1 VLSHHL
7 EFRPGDDASFFAA
20 LPARPAVF
28 LLRGEDPASEPYVT
42 KTANL
47 RRRLLRL
54 LGPAETGTRRLNL
67 RERVR
72 HLEYTETCSDFES
85 GFLLYA
91 VLREAFPKTY
101 SERLHLRPAP
111 LVKLIL
117 ENEYPRVAITTRIS
131 SLKGKNIYYGPFPT
145 KTAAE
150 KFANDSLDF
159 FKVRRCTDD
168 LHPDPAFPGCI
179 YSEMKMCDGPCFKG
193 CTDEAYAG
201 EVERVRNYFDS
212 SGRSLVQILSAERDA
227 ASANLDFESAAALHA
242 RLEKLNAV
250 LAQVDDII
258 RPITALRGLMIQPSE
273 HPESAK
279 LFKIESGMIAE
290 PVLLHLGNRQI
301 VGDVKSPTSMEARI
315 TEALSTVP
323 DPHPHSVQQWMEHL
337 SLLKRWYYRTNKVG
351 EVFFADDKGD
361 LPMRRIVRGVSR
373 VYKGEKAQPDLTE
386 TAREYWILRGKEAE
400 SQDS

>member
-1 VLSHHL
+1 VLSNKL
-7 EFRPGDDASFFAA
+7 EFRPGDDRSFFAA
-20 LPARPAVF
+20 VPAKPAVF
-28 LLRGEDPASEPYVT
+28 LLRGEDRSSEPYVT

-54 LGPAETGTRRLNL
+54 LGPAEPGTRRLNL

-72 HLEYTETCSDFES
+72 YLEYTETCSDFES
-85 GFLLYA
+85 GFLLYE
-91 VLREAFPKTY
+91 VFRQAFAKTY
-101 SERLHLRPAP
+101 SERLHLRPVP

-131 SLKGKNIYYGPFPT
+131 SLKSKNIYYGPFPT
-145 KTAAE
+145 KAAAE

-159 FKVRRCTDD
+159 FKLRRCTDD

-193 CTDEAYAG
+193 CTDEAYAA
-201 EVERVRNYFDS
+201 EVDRVRGYFDT

-227 ASANLDFESAAALHA
+227 ASANLEFENAAALHA
-242 RLEKLNAV
+242 RLEKLHAV
-250 LAQVDDII
+250 RAQVDDII

-273 HPESAK
+273 QPESVK

-301 VGDVKSPTSMEARI
+301 VGDVKSPTSMESRI

-323 DPHPHSVQQWMEHL
+323 DPHPHSAQQWTEHL
-337 SLLKRWYYRTNKVG
+337 GLLKRWYYRTNKTG

-400 SQDS
+400 SQD